1 MIDDVLNEAE
11 LRERL
16 DNDMALLAELA
27 AIFREDY
34 PPLLIKIA
42 AAIQRR
48 DGPALQEA
56 AHTLKG
62 AVANFYAPK
71 AVAAAGKLEYC
82 GKVSDFSNAGEDYA
96 RLQRCIGQ
104 VQKALERLLAE

>member
-1 MIDDVLNEAE
+1 MADDVLNENE

-34 PPLLIKIA
+34 PPLLARIGS
-42 AAIQRR
+42 AIERR

-62 AVANFYAPK
+62 AVANFYAPR
-71 AVAAAGKLEYC
+71 AVAVAGKLEHR
-82 GKVSDFSNAGEDYA
+82 GKISDFSAADRDYA
-96 RLQRCIGQ
+96 RLQSCIEQ
-104 VQKALERLLAE
+104 VQKALARLLAE